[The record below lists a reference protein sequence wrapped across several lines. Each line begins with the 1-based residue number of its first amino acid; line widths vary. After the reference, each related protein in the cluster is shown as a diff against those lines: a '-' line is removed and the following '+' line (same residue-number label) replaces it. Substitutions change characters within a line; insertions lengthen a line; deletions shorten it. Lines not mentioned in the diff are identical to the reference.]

1 MIVTD
6 TGGLVEEDEL
16 GMDEAEEKVE
26 EEDEDDPRGLKRQR
40 AREQRKLLQDLI
52 NAQVAQAVQESD
64 AVLFVLDTRGGV
76 GPEEAHLAR
85 WLHRMGAQDKTLL
98 VANKAEGGVLSSEM
112 QAAIYDAYGF
122 GLGDPVAVSAAH
134 NEGVSDLASV
144 LVERAKGLGFEGSSR
159 SSSSCSSSSSSG
171 NNQGGSR
178 SSSISSSGNNG
189 RGGKEGKKGNGREM
203 EDNDGREGEG
213 EEEEEEEKEEEEG
226 KDDVITVAFVG
237 LPNVGKSSLVN
248 ATLNKRPRPHVSHHR
263 HPEDDDEERNLDQ
276 AAAYPRLITSSIAG
290 TTRDV
295 VLVDYSYQNRR
306 LRLVDTAGI
315 RKTGRQ
321 DHSNVLEHLSVTEA
335 LRAVRYAN
343 VVVLVLDGQQLRLRR
358 QEQVVA
364 SRAFKE
370 GRALVVAA
378 NKSDLLL
385 TSPRLFAENVREQ
398 LKLLS
403 PQLGSLPVVATSA
416 LNGQGVSSLLPA
428 ILRAYQAWN
437 TRVSTGLLNR
447 WLLETQRL
455 RSPPL
460 TATTRKTI
468 KLKYMAQV
476 KTRPP
481 TFALVTNRAEV
492 EESYVRF
499 LRNRLQDD
507 FGLHGMDVRLLIKST
522 GGENNPYAAKAAQEA
537 AERRRA
543 LVNQRRKKRAEREGG
558 GRGAGN
564 NEEEEEREEEE
575 RKKRRQVREATKRLK
590 VEAQNKRRAFKT
602 RTVGSFQQ

>member
-16 GMDEAEEKVE
+16 GMDETEETVE

-40 AREQRKLLQDLI
+40 AREQRKLLQDMI
-52 NAQVAQAVQESD
+52 NAQVVQALQESD
-64 AVLFVLDTRGGV
+64 AVLFILDTRGGV

-85 WLHRMGAQDKTLL
+85 WLHRMGVRDKTLL

-112 QAAIYDAYGF
+112 QTAIYDAYEF

-134 NEGVSDLASV
+134 NEGISDLASV
-144 LVERAKGLGFEGSSR
+144 LVERAKVLGFGSGG
-159 SSSSCSSSSSSG
+159 SSSSSSSSVG
-171 NNQGGSR
+171 SGSR
-178 SSSISSSGNNG
+178 
-189 RGGKEGKKGNGREM
+189 KENGREM
-203 EDNDGREGEG
+203 DNNEQREGEG
-213 EEEEEEEKEEEEG
+213 GEEGEDEEEG
-226 KDDVITVAFVG
+226 GKEDVITVAFVG

-248 ATLNKRPRPHVSHHR
+248 ATLNKRPRAHPSHHR
-263 HPEDDDEERNLDQ
+263 HPEDDDEEGNLDQ
-276 AAAYPRLITSSIAG
+276 AAATALSAYPRLITSSIAG

-295 VLVDYSYQNRR
+295 VLVDYSYRNHR

-321 DHSNVLEHLSVTEA
+321 DHSNVLEQLSVTEA

-358 QEQVVA
+358 QEQVIA

-385 TSPRLFAENVREQ
+385 TSPRVFAENVREQ

-416 LNGQGVSSLLPA
+416 LNGQGVGSLLPA

-460 TATTRKTI
+460 TATTRKTV

-481 TFALVTNRAEV
+481 TFALVANRAEV
-492 EESYVRF
+492 EDSYVKF

-507 FGLHGMDVRLLIKST
+507 FGLHGMDVRLSIKST
-522 GGENNPYAAKAAQEA
+522 GGDNNPYAAKAAQER

-543 LVNQRRKKRAEREGG
+543 LVNKRRKKRAEWEGG
-558 GRGAGN
+558 GRRADN
-564 NEEEEEREEEE
+564 KEDEEEREEEE
-575 RKKRRQVREATKRLK
+575 RKKRRQAREVTKRLK

-602 RTVGSFQQ
+602 RTVGSSQH